1 MDGWAR
7 LERKPLVRNGLK
19 KARALRALARSNGR
33 TMADERRSRRFH
45 TKRWTPRTG
54 TDGGSRMRDRE
65 RPTTGR
71 AIAGTAPADRLAA
84 TGVVHQYD
92 TDSLGKLQ
100 DVYHNAH
107 ARVQRTSEAPNGHH
121 ATRAAQARHALQ
133 IASSSS
139 TRALLHCFSRPLRP
153 RSTPLPAVAAHTAYA
168 VPRMCRHVDACAA
181 DHEHQRHRPPS
192 GQSQRPHSRLLHPP
206 AAPLALFG

>member
-84 TGVVHQYD
+84 TGVVHQYC
-92 TDSLGKLQ
+92 S
-100 DVYHNAH
+100 
-107 ARVQRTSEAPNGHH
+107 VQ
-121 ATRAAQARHALQ
+121 L
-133 IASSSS
+133 
-139 TRALLHCFSRPLRP
+139 C
-153 RSTPLPAVAAHTAYA
+153 RS
-168 VPRMCRHVDACAA
+168 M
-181 DHEHQRHRPPS
+181 
-192 GQSQRPHSRLLHPP
+192 
-206 AAPLALFG
+206 

>member
-92 TDSLGKLQ
+92 TDSLGKHQASRRVLQ
-100 DVYHNAH
+100 CSCS
-107 ARVQRTSEAPNGHH
+107 RTTHIGSPKWAPCNPRGTS
-121 ATRAAQARHALQ
+121 ATCTTDRSLPLHSRAP
-133 IASSSS
+133 
-139 TRALLHCFSRPLRP
+139 ALLLATLATQVDP
-153 RSTPLPAVAAHTAYA
+153 TAS
-168 VPRMCRHVDACAA
+168 CC
-181 DHEHQRHRPPS
+181 S
-192 GQSQRPHSRLLHPP
+192 PHSLCRAPHVP
-206 AAPLALFG
+206 ACRCLRCRS